1 MDTKVVKFGGS
12 SLADAGQFK
21 KVADIVLADPARR
34 FVVASAPGKRFS
46 GDIKVT
52 DMLYGCYDLAVKGES
67 FDKEFAA
74 IEERFDGIISELGI
88 DLSLETEFANIKNA
102 FAHRAGRDYA
112 ASRGEYLNSIVLAKY
127 LGYDFVDPAG
137 YIRFDEKGS
146 FDLETTRALLAPK
159 LASLE
164 HAVIPGF
171 YGSMPNDTI
180 KTFSRGGSDVTGS
193 IVANAVNAVLY
204 ENWTDVSGFLICD
217 PRICLLYTSPSPR
230 DA

>member
-74 IEERFDGIISELGI
+74 IEERLNGIISELGI

-146 FDLETTRALLAPK
+146 FDLETTSLLPLSTPLSPVSTAQCPM
-159 LASLE
+159 
-164 HAVIPGF
+164 IP
-171 YGSMPNDTI
+171 
-180 KTFSRGGSDVTGS
+180 SR
-193 IVANAVNAVLY
+193 
-204 ENWTDVSGFLICD
+204 
-217 PRICLLYTSPSPR
+217 PSPEAAPMLQVLSLQMLSTLFFMR
-230 DA
+230 TGLT

>member
-146 FDLETTRALLAPK
+146 FDLETTRSLLLLSTPLSPVSTAQCPTT
-159 LASLE
+159 
-164 HAVIPGF
+164 P
-171 YGSMPNDTI
+171 
-180 KTFSRGGSDVTGS
+180 SR
-193 IVANAVNAVLY
+193 
-204 ENWTDVSGFLICD
+204 
-217 PRICLLYTSPSPR
+217 PSPEAAPMLQVLSLQMLSTLFFMR
-230 DA
+230 TGLT

>member
-67 FDKEFAA
+67 FDKEF
-74 IEERFDGIISELGI
+74 EERFDGIISELGI

-146 FDLETTRALLAPK
+146 FDLETTRSLPSLLP
-159 LASLE
+159 LSTPLSPAST
-164 HAVIPGF
+164 AQCPMIP
-171 YGSMPNDTI
+171 
-180 KTFSRGGSDVTGS
+180 SR
-193 IVANAVNAVLY
+193 
-204 ENWTDVSGFLICD
+204 
-217 PRICLLYTSPSPR
+217 PSPEAAPMLQVLSLQMLSMLFFMR
-230 DA
+230 TGLT